1 MFKFISKFESDGKDF
16 FYCKNKR
23 WSFYPYRMGIQK
35 SMGKLPQKQVDQ
47 IMILSGGNNML
58 RKEYYVIQN
67 EEGKFL
73 KIDDLSGGYP
83 CFIDDFEFCEKYE
96 SKEYAEKFLQGR
108 YVTEM
113 FKKEFDD
120 CIIKTVVIAVE

>member
-1 MFKFISKFESDGKDF
+1 
-16 FYCKNKR
+16 
-23 WSFYPYRMGIQK
+23 
-35 SMGKLPQKQVDQ
+35 
-47 IMILSGGNNML
+47 MILSGGNNML

-113 FKKEFDD
+113 FEKEFDG

>member
-1 MFKFISKFESDGKDF
+1 
-16 FYCKNKR
+16 
-23 WSFYPYRMGIQK
+23 
-35 SMGKLPQKQVDQ
+35 
-47 IMILSGGNNML
+47 MILSGGNNML

-96 SKEYAEKFLQGR
+96 SKEYAE
-108 YVTEM
+108 
-113 FKKEFDD
+113 
-120 CIIKTVVIAVE
+120 